1 MAAVIGAQ
9 QKLITKINKRIT
21 SNEKFFSLEFY
32 PPRTLNG
39 TYNLYEKCD
48 RFSKGQPLF
57 CDVTCDKMK
66 DDRKSNLSVTI
77 ASNAQNITMCD
88 SMVQLNAYDLM
99 EHKAEEILSTF
110 KEHGLST
117 IMVLMEGMN

>member
-1 MAAVIGAQ
+1 MAAVLVPHQ
-9 QKLITKINKRIT
+9 QNLITKINNRIT
-21 SNEKFFSLEFY
+21 SNDKFFSLEFY

-57 CDVTCDKMK
+57 CDVSCDKVK

-77 ASNAQNITMCD
+77 ASTARNITMCD
-88 SMVQLNAYDLM
+88 TMVQLNAFGLTV
-99 EHKAEEILSTF
+99 EKADEILSNF
-110 KEHGLST
+110 KDHGLST
-117 IMVLMEGMN
+117 IMVLMEG